1 MMQRYVIGYGLLLRQ
16 LQLAVGDD
24 GLRRGDLELA
34 VMSYDGDGNA
44 LNGIRSQVH
53 EAMPPERYERLLKGA
68 YQVLQTVAVPTQA
81 EYLRLAVRDSNANHM
96 GSIEVQL
103 PLAAVP
109 ATAAPAP
116 APQSSQPHTP

>member
-1 MMQRYVIGYGLLLRQ
+1 
-16 LQLAVGDD
+16 
-24 GLRRGDLELA
+24 
-34 VMSYDGDGNA
+34 MSYDGDGNV

-68 YQVLQTVAVPTQA
+68 YQVVQTVAVPTQA
-81 EYLRLAVRDSNANHM
+81 EFLRLVVRDSNANHM

-109 ATAAPAP
+109 ATASSAPESQAP
-116 APQSSQPHTP
+116 NSIAV